1 MGLKL
6 KSLRKMDS
14 GSAPREVRDDDIV
27 LVLVKLVSGASA
39 PDYLNVRSEFGRNIV
54 SAEVTGRD
62 LRRLGEDPAVQSFER
77 SERMPVI
84 G

>member
-6 KSLRKMDS
+6 KSLRKLETA
-14 GSAPREVRDDDIV
+14 SAPDEVRDDEIV
-27 LVLVKLVSGASA
+27 LVVVKLASGARA
-39 PDYLNVRSEFGRNIV
+39 PDYLNVRSAFGPDIV
-54 SAEVTGRD
+54 SAEVAGRD
-62 LRRLGEDPAVQSFER
+62 LRRLGEDPAVLSFQR

>member
-6 KSLRKMDS
+6 KSLRKMES
-14 GSAPREVRDDDIV
+14 ASAPAEVRDDDLV
-27 LVLVKLVSGASA
+27 LVLVKLVSGAPA
-39 PDYLNVRSEFGRNIV
+39 PDYLKVRSAFGPDIV
-54 SAEVTGRD
+54 SADVAGRD
-62 LRRLGEDPAVQSFER
+62 LRRLGKDPAVLSFER